1 MPRLSKYIIE
11 CKKDR
16 IKKNI
21 DRDIKN
27 GNFAKFKYA
36 NISRETFIEF
46 CRLCADEMI
55 TVDLTKKQIDSY
67 CGLMDL
73 YESFNDFIEKNP
85 HMGMDPQLG
94 AIKHLFDNRLK

>member
-21 DRDIKN
+21 DIDIKN
-27 GNFAKFKYA
+27 GTFAKFKYA
-36 NISRETFIEF
+36 NISRETFIQF

-55 TVDLTKKQIDSY
+55 AIDLTKKQIDSY

-73 YESFNDFIEKNP
+73 YDTFNDFIERNS
-85 HMGMDPQLG
+85 HMAMDPQLE
-94 AIKHLFDNRLK
+94 AIKFLFDNRLE

>member
-21 DRDIKN
+21 NRDIEN
-27 GNFAKFKYA
+27 GTFANFKYA
-36 NISRETFIEF
+36 NISRETFIHF
-46 CRLCADEMI
+46 CMLCADEMI
-55 TVDLTKKQIDSY
+55 AIDLTKKQIKSY

-73 YESFNDFIEKNP
+73 YETFNEFIDKNK
-85 HMGMDPQLG
+85 HMVMDPQLG
-94 AIKHLFDNRLK
+94 AIKYLFDNRLK